1 MDVISDKTNVRN
13 FAMGKL
19 EAGSTQ
25 RKVAQELGYDISTI
39 RRWWAKYKYGESL
52 RHRQGTG
59 APKKLKK
66 IAKIMITKSLE
77 KRHQSIRRLSK
88 RLKTKGVSVSKNIV
102 HWYLTNELKRRPFKD
117 KNNPK

>member
-66 IAKIMITKSLE
+66 IAKIMITKSLQ

-88 RLKTKGVSVSKNIV
+88 RLKT
-102 HWYLTNELKRRPFKD
+102 RRCISLEKYSALVFD
-117 KNNPK
+117 Q